1 MGIWA
6 SIKNKLRRIV
16 PVPRTYL
23 DKKLGDMEKENKRQ
37 SKVIGDQ
44 VPGTGRTGKGTLGRL
59 RICSDSEALSGQ
71 TWRVY
76 SGRHQGGLGLRGR
89 RRCGTGASRLSF
101 LQT

>member
-37 SKVIGDQ
+37 SKVIGDLQ
-44 VPGTGRTGKGTLGRL
+44 K
-59 RICSDSEALSGQ
+59 
-71 TWRVY
+71 
-76 SGRHQGGLGLRGR
+76 
-89 RRCGTGASRLSF
+89 ASLAH
-101 LQT
+101 TKAI

>member
-37 SKVIGDQ
+37 SKVIGDLQ
-44 VPGTGRTGKGTLGRL
+44 KASL
-59 RICSDSEALSGQ
+59 AQ
-71 TWRVY
+71 TKAIEELKAFIE
-76 SGRHQGGLGLRGR
+76 QEFR
-89 RRCGTGASRLSF
+89 RRDDWPGA
-101 LQT
+101 

>member
-37 SKVIGDQ
+37 SKVIGQ
-44 VPGTGRTGKGTLGRL
+44 KRSK
-59 RICSDSEALSGQ
+59 S
-71 TWRVY
+71 
-76 SGRHQGGLGLRGR
+76 
-89 RRCGTGASRLSF
+89 
-101 LQT
+101 

>member
-37 SKVIGDQ
+37 SKVIGDLQ
-44 VPGTGRTGKGTLGRL
+44 KASL
-59 RICSDSEALSGQ
+59 AQ
-71 TWRVY
+71 TKAIEELKAFIE
-76 SGRHQGGLGLRGR
+76 QEFR
-89 RRCGTGASRLSF
+89 RRDDWPVRNAQLHTEAAGRCG
-101 LQT
+101 